1 MGRIANLGPVAAN
14 EDMQGFVDN
23 GTRGVSAVWEPSPG
37 LSGQP
42 SSGRGNHSGTGDTQ
56 SGGDNRIVA
65 VGGGTLSSASEE
77 VHSDRVWM
85 AEDREVRNPD
95 GNGAETKEKNRKYGL
110 RMIIALL
117 AVFVLWMIVK
127 RKK

>member
-1 MGRIANLGPVAAN
+1 MGRIANLGSVAAN

-23 GTRGVSAVWEPSPG
+23 GSRGVSAVWEPSPG

-56 SGGDNRIVA
+56 SDGDNRIVA
-65 VGGGTLSSASEE
+65 VGVGTLSSASKE

-85 AEDREVRNPD
+85 TEDREVRNPD
-95 GNGAETKEKNRKYGL
+95 GNGAEAKEKNRKYGL
-110 RMIIALL
+110 RVIIALL